1 MKKKL
6 LKTLIIALAIIIF
19 TQITVFANTLK
30 LDLTADKDNLKIN
43 EEVKITVS
51 WSEGMQAAD
60 FSIKYDH
67 EKLEFVKSELADDF
81 INSEEGELKTAWFS
95 MDDIDKTQIEYTFK
109 AKKAGK
115 VELSTQINGGFA
127 TGELEM
133 PTDYENAT
141 LTIKIAQNPIV
152 NILKIIGIITIILII
167 IMIVIKKRKR

>member
-30 LDLTADKDNLKIN
+30 LNLVADKNNLKIN

-51 WSEGMQAAD
+51 WSEKMQAAD
-60 FSIKYDH
+60 FSIKYDQ
-67 EKLEFVKSELADDF
+67 EKLEFVRSELADDF
-81 INSEEGELKTAWFS
+81 INSEEGDLKTAWFS
-95 MDDIDKTQIEYTFK
+95 MDDVDKTKIEYTFK

-133 PTDYENAT
+133 PTNYENAT
-141 LTIKIAQNPIV
+141 LTLKIAQNPII
-152 NILKIIGIITIILII
+152 NILKIIGTLAVILIIIILII
-167 IMIVIKKRKR
+167 KKRR